1 MIDEKE
7 KLTRAPGRSR
17 KIKLGE
23 IELH

>member
-7 KLTRAPGRSR
+7 KLARAPGRSR
-17 KIKLGE
+17 KVKLGE